1 MKRTYALAIAV
12 FILLI
17 IAGAF
22 RATHHPVYGNCDTDK
37 TGTTVCD
44 LIKWE
49 GNK

>member
-1 MKRTYALAIAV
+1 MRKGIVLGI
-12 FILLI
+12 FILLV

-22 RATHHPVYGNCDTDK
+22 RATHHPVYGDCKQVGADK
-37 TGTTVCD
+37 VCK